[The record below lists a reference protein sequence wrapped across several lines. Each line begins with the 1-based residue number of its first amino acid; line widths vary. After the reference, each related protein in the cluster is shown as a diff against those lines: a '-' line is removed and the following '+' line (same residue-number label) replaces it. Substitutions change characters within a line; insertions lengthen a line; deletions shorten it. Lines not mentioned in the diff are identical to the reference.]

1 MSTLDRSTHILKT
14 RASSSLAPRLA
25 LPVRAGASTISLYS
39 TARRPGRE
47 RLGITGTGVDWR
59 VIRAL
64 MIVVALLGDLSFF
77 GAPLV

>member
-1 MSTLDRSTHILKT
+1 MSI
-14 RASSSLAPRLA
+14 RAD
-25 LPVRAGASTISLYS
+25 ASTKSPYL

-64 MIVVALLGDLSFF
+64 MIVVALLGDLSFVRGPF
-77 GAPLV
+77 A